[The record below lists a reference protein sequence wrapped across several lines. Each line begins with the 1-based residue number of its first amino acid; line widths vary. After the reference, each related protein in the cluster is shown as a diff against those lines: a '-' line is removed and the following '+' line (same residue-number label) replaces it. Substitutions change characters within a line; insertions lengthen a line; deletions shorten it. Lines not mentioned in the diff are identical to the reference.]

1 MASFKYRVRTQ
12 DDRLQAGLVDASDMN
27 EANAALLER
36 GYEVIVLEPF
46 EARKISMGSV
56 PFLNAITPR
65 DLVVVS
71 RTLSVMISASVP
83 LVDALKNIARQTLN
97 PKLRSIMTDVA
108 SEVESGA
115 RLSDALERHPR
126 EFGGFFI
133 NMIRSGETSGQLE
146 QVLEYLAEQQ
156 EKDYD
161 LTSKIRGA
169 LIYPAFIITAMGVV
183 GFIMMTFVMPKLTQI
198 LKDANVA
205 LPITTQILI
214 VVAGFFEHY
223 WGLII
228 VFMIMSLVGFR
239 LAMKTPGG
247 RLFFDTLLLRT
258 PIFGSMFAR
267 IYVVRFCRSLA
278 TLLKGGVDLVSAL
291 EIVAGIVGNQ
301 VWRRMVFDTIKEVNE
316 GNSITTAFQRSK
328 RVPTMMNQML
338 SVGEDTGHLQE
349 VLQRVSSFFAREV
362 DNLVANLVTLI
373 EPFVIVILGVAV
385 GIMVSAILLPLYQL
399 SSGI

>member
-373 EPFVIVILGVAV
+373 EPFVIVTLGVAV
-385 GIMVSAILLPLYQL
+385 GVMVSAILLPLYQL